1 MTFFRFRSLSS
12 AAFILTL
19 AIIPR
24 PAVSQSPQGCIG
36 IGYLAAESGKP
47 FSAQIITSSKS
58 RTETGETKSDVSLV
72 DNFVARDRDGRI
84 RDEKRPRE
92 LNSQS
97 DRIVTLTWPDG
108 TTRSI
113 AQSTLSQMIMISD
126 CSAGTVIQIS
136 PAMRYAIIHHRSEPQ
151 QTGPPRVPYSAH
163 FLPNA
168 NTKSS
173 PNLLVED
180 LGIKDIQG
188 IPAHG
193 VRHTTLGTE
202 VDGDW
207 NGKPLRETAQW
218 VSDELAAMMLIIEKD
233 FRTGRDTRWE
243 LANIQRGDPDP
254 ALFTIPPDFKIDPKI
269 PEDLPRSLPD
279 GSGPFPQD

>member
-1 MTFFRFRSLSS
+1 MTFPFSQSLRS
-12 AAFILTL
+12 AAGILLL
-19 AIIPR
+19 AMTPH
-24 PAVSQSPQGCIG
+24 PTASQVPKGCIG

-47 FSAQIITSSKS
+47 FSAQIITGGKS
-58 RTETGETKSDVSLV
+58 RTDTGEAKSDSSLV
-72 DNFVARDRDGRI
+72 DWFVARHRDGRI

-92 LNSQS
+92 LTSQS

-113 AQSTLSQMIMISD
+113 AQSTLSQVIMISD

-136 PAMRYAIIHHRSEPQ
+136 PAMRYAIIHRRSEPQ
-151 QTGPPRVPYSAH
+151 QTSPPRVPYSAH

-173 PNLLVED
+173 PNLRVED

-202 VDGDW
+202 ADGDW
-207 NGKPLRETAQW
+207 NGKPVRESEQW
-218 VSDELAAMMLIIEKD
+218 VSDELAAIMLISEKD
-233 FRTGRDTRWE
+233 FRTGRDSRIE
-243 LANIQRGDPDP
+243 MVNIRRGDPDLD
-254 ALFTIPPDFKIDPKI
+254 LFTIPSDYKIDPKI
-269 PEDLPRSLPD
+269 PEDLPRGTSV
-279 GSGPFPQD
+279 GSGPLPQR

>member
-1 MTFFRFRSLSS
+1 MTFPFSQSLRS
-12 AAFILTL
+12 AAGTLLIAMIPTL
-19 AIIPR
+19 A
-24 PAVSQSPQGCIG
+24 ASQLPKGCIG
-36 IGYLAAESGKP
+36 IGYLGAEPGKP

-58 RTETGETKSDVSLV
+58 RTETGETKSDVSLA

-108 TTRSI
+108 TIRSI

-136 PAMRYAIIHHRSEPQ
+136 PAMGYAIIHHQSERQ

-163 FLPNA
+163 FPPNA

-180 LGIKDIQG
+180 LGIRDIEG

-193 VRHTTLGTE
+193 VRYTTLGTE
-202 VDGDW
+202 ADGDW
-207 NGKPLRETAQW
+207 NGKPLRESEQW

-233 FRTGRDTRWE
+233 FRTGRDTRRE
-243 LANIQRGDPDP
+243 LANIRRGDPDP
-254 ALFTIPPDFKIDPKI
+254 SLFAIPPDFKIDPKI
-269 PEDLPRSLPD
+269 PEDLPREFHDRSRP
-279 GSGPFPQD
+279 SPQH